1 MGSVHRSFLRILER
15 KAGGLAA
22 DEGLRFEIAACADRS
37 GFFRG
42 PDASGSRLTRE
53 AVLEVKESG
62 GSLGDL
68 PGAEAVALDEAV
80 ELAGRD
86 GILMDAAS
94 MDMETGGIGLT
105 AARAALA
112 RGTSAVFANK
122 SAVALAF
129 DELESLAAANG
140 ARMGWSATVCGGLPV
155 INAARREMVAARFL
169 RVRGVFNAT
178 SNLVLD
184 EVAAGR
190 TVGDAIREA
199 QERGIAETD
208 PTNDLNGTDTAAKLA
223 IFARTV
229 LRQSVTFR
237 DVPRA
242 GIEAAPAP
250 GAGEVVR
257 LLGEAVLQPE
267 GDYRLRVAPRAVPRR
282 SFFGAIGSL
291 DMAVEWETDLYQVHR
306 LAATEGDAGPT
317 AAAMLR
323 DAVHIVGAPYG
334 APDSRSAGLRQFSG
348 PVLPVGAGPG
358 TEKSTRPVPPRRS
371 AGLRQFSRPV
381 LPASSPGGGGAGRG
395 PAPRD
400 THEE

>member
-1 MGSVHRSFLRILER
+1 MSQVRPLLLLGMGSVHRSLLRILEA
-15 KAGGLAA
+15 KAEGLAA
-22 DEGLRFEIAACADRS
+22 SEGVRFPIVACADRS

-42 PDASGSRLTRE
+42 PDAPGSRLSRE
-53 AVLEVKESG
+53 AVLAGKESG

-68 PGAEAVALDEAV
+68 PGAEVVSLEEAV

-86 GILMDAAS
+86 GILMDAVS
-94 MDMETGGIGLT
+94 MDMETGGIGLM
-105 AARAALA
+105 AARAALS

-129 DELESLAAANG
+129 DELEALAAANG
-140 ARMGWSATVCGGLPV
+140 AGMGWSATVCGGLPV

-190 TVGDAIREA
+190 TVEDAIREA
-199 QERGIAETD
+199 QRRGIAETD

-229 LRQSVTFR
+229 LGQPVTFA

-242 GIEAAPAP
+242 GIEAAPEAGP
-250 GAGEVVR
+250 GEAIR
-257 LLGEAVLQPE
+257 LFGEAVLQPE
-267 GDYRLRVAPRAVPRR
+267 GDYRLRVTPRAVPRR
-282 SFFGAIGSL
+282 SFFGGIGSL
-291 DMAVEWETDLYQVHR
+291 DMAVEWETDIYQVHR
-306 LAATEGDAGPT
+306 LAATEEDAVPT

-323 DAVHIVGAPYG
+323 DAVHIARRPPERRAP
-334 APDSRSAGLRQFSG
+334 AR
-348 PVLPVGAGPG
+348 
-358 TEKSTRPVPPRRS
+358 
-371 AGLRQFSRPV
+371 
-381 LPASSPGGGGAGRG
+381 
-395 PAPRD
+395 
-400 THEE
+400 HEEREP